1 MDSEFLQTI
10 LLTFKLA
17 TVTTVILFFIGLPVS
32 YFLAYKDFKFKPV
45 IETVVSLPL
54 VLPPTVLGFYLL
66 VFFSPDSFAG
76 RFLQSITGMQF
87 IFTFEGI
94 VIGSVIYSLP
104 FLVHPFQSGFQSV
117 PRSIIE
123 ASYTLGKSRL
133 ETLFKVIIPNMK
145 HSILTGIVLAFAHTV
160 GEFGVVLMIGG
171 SIPGET
177 KVASI
182 AIYEEVEALNYH
194 KANLYAVVLFVIT
207 FLILVTVYT
216 VNRKFTRADS
226 L

>member
-1 MDSEFLQTI
+1 MDSEFLQTVF
-10 LLTFKLA
+10 LTFKLA
-17 TVTTVILFFIGLPVS
+17 TVTTVILFLIGLPLS
-32 YFLAYKDFKFKPV
+32 YFLAYKDFRFKPV
-45 IETVVSLPL
+45 VETVVSLPL

-66 VFFSPDSFAG
+66 VLLSPDSFIG
-76 RFLQSITGMQF
+76 RFLQNIIGKQL
-87 IFTFEGI
+87 IFSFEGI

-123 ASYTLGKSRL
+123 ASYTLGKGKI
-133 ETLFKVIIPNMK
+133 ETLIKVILPNMK

-182 AIYEEVEALNYH
+182 AIYEEVEALNYS
-194 KANLYAVVLFVIT
+194 KANLYAVVLFIIT
-207 FLILVTVYT
+207 FLILITVYT
-216 VNRKFTRADS
+216 VNRRFTRADS